1 MLNLCSFAFTALPKW
16 FIVKNSA
23 TSIIAKISALR
34 MYGRVKTTKVNEDDT
49 ELYYLTKADA
59 DALVRDAREILQAL
73 DEN

>member
-1 MLNLCSFAFTALPKW
+1 MLKLCSFAFTALPKW

-34 MYGRVKTTKVNEDDT
+34 MYGQVKARVSDNDT

-59 DALVRDAREILQAL
+59 EALVKDAREILQAL